1 MKKVLL
7 APLLITVMAVLLL
20 VPLPALTL
28 NDSVVSH
35 LLEAIQF
42 RTVSYEDLSLM
53 DSTQCCNNFVDDRT
67 LLKGYPNGRF
77 RE

>member
-7 APLLITVMAVLLL
+7 APLLIKVMAVLLL

-35 LLEAIQF
+35 LSEAIQF

-53 DSTQCCNNFVDDRT
+53 DSTQCCNNFDKV
-67 LLKGYPNGRF
+67 
-77 RE
+77 